1 MFGLPVLWVAWWLC
15 LVSMSSTLP
24 AMASAKAAQGN
35 FDVSER
41 RCSDEHGLG
50 SAEHEAALDRL
61 DGKRIVFIGDVSVRW
76 DCLAGLMLAPEFL
89 YILSQACEAHRCIWC
104 RCDSFLVWALRRCL
118 NHAAVQVP
126 VP

>member
-1 MFGLPVLWVAWWLC
+1 
-15 LVSMSSTLP
+15 
-24 AMASAKAAQGN
+24 MASAKAAQGN

-76 DCLAGLMLAPEFL
+76 DCLAGLCLRLQLVCLAL
-89 YILSQACEAHRCIWC
+89 LGILRLISRIIC
-104 RCDSFLVWALRRCL
+104 RKLARRF
-118 NHAAVQVP
+118 AVSGAGVTRFWYGHNAGA
-126 VP
+126 